1 MRIRVAILM
10 VCLIAAAAVV
20 ARADRYEE
28 IPPRTTFDLFPM
40 KIASWSGVQEA
51 PFSARVLEVLGVD
64 DYVTRAYYTPDRA
77 GVGLYIGY
85 WKSQRTGDTIHS
97 PQNCLPGAG
106 YEPVSQRIMDVP
118 DSRTPGATV
127 PVNRL
132 LVQKGLDRQL
142 VIYWY
147 QAHGRIVASEYWSK
161 IYLVTDA
168 VRMNRTDGSIVR
180 VIAPVNGNS
189 AEAEQAAER
198 QALRFVSDL
207 LPQLDRFL
215 PL

>member
-1 MRIRVAILM
+1 MRTRVAIVL
-10 VCLIAAAAVV
+10 VCLVTAAVVV

-40 KIASWSGVQEA
+40 KIGDWTGKQEA
-51 PFSARVLEVLGVD
+51 PFTARVLEVLGLD
-64 DYVTRAYYTPDRA
+64 DYVTRAYFNPDRT

-118 DSRTPGATV
+118 DSRQPGATV

-132 LVQKGLDRQL
+132 VVQKGVDKQL

-147 QAHGRIVASEYWSK
+147 QAHGRVVASEYWSK
-161 IYLVTDA
+161 FYLVTDA
-168 VRMNRTDGSIVR
+168 VRMNRTDGAIVR
-180 VIAPVNGNS
+180 VIAPVVGNS
-189 AEAEQAAER
+189 AEAEQVAER
-198 QALRFVSDL
+198 TILRFVTDL
-207 LPQLDRFL
+207 LPRLDTFL
-215 PL
+215 PI